1 MTVETSEIQITKV
14 GEEPGVA
21 NLKVEVALPRVE
33 AAEQKATALYQRRAK
48 LPGFRKGKAPLA
60 VVRKMYRDAI
70 RESVIRELVED
81 TWKTAVEQEQLK
93 PIADPRVR
101 DLKFEEGSPVTFQ
114 LQVEIK
120 PEIALGRVG
129 GFRLKRRLPPVT
141 HEMVENQIEELRRQ
155 KAPWVPV
162 TGGRPANG
170 ELVSVSIA
178 TLTDG
183 EPEETKQ
190 YQLLLGSGQA
200 IPDLEDGRDEAR
212 ADPCGPH
219 HPPRTQAP
227 GAARAQR
234 RPRPGVRRLRLGSPA

>member
-101 DLKFEEGSPVTFQ
+101 DLKFEEGS
-114 LQVEIK
+114 
-120 PEIALGRVG
+120 
-129 GFRLKRRLPPVT
+129 
-141 HEMVENQIEELRRQ
+141 
-155 KAPWVPV
+155 
-162 TGGRPANG
+162 
-170 ELVSVSIA
+170 
-178 TLTDG
+178 
-183 EPEETKQ
+183 
-190 YQLLLGSGQA
+190 
-200 IPDLEDGRDEAR
+200 
-212 ADPCGPH
+212 
-219 HPPRTQAP
+219 RTRSRSCA
-227 GAARAQR
+227 
-234 RPRPGVRRLRLGSPA
+234 VRRHRGYP